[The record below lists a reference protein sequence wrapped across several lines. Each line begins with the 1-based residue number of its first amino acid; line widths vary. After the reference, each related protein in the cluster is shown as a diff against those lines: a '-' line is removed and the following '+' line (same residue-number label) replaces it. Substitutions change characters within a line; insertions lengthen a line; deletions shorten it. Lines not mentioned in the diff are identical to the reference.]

1 MSRAQESAAIV
12 RLGNLRSTDNGI
24 QSSPVHSV
32 ADSVFSE
39 RIKSRVKNWRIACKD
54 FNRTDGERII
64 SVPYHILSFLY
75 LFSSNCLTN
84 ADALISSLRKIIA
97 GSEKYGS
104 RPCLS
109 IDVCS
114 ERQVQLVLEVTLCAI

>member
-1 MSRAQESAAIV
+1 MAREGFDFDACFYNGISYLSSAQESAAIV
-12 RLGNLRSTDNGI
+12 RMGNLRSTDNGT

-54 FNRTDGERII
+54 SNRTD
-64 SVPYHILSFLY
+64 
-75 LFSSNCLTN
+75 
-84 ADALISSLRKIIA
+84 DALISSLRKVIA

-114 ERQVQLVLEVTLCAI
+114 ERQVQLVLRVTLCAI